1 MTKMRNVREVKTA
14 VIALINTAIDFSSFL
29 DSITA
34 LNASLNRFYIFL
46 YNNYDK
52 DYNKEKW
59 YIWIQNIYTKKEIT
73 IDVTDKIEKLD

>member
-1 MTKMRNVREVKTA
+1 MRNVREVKTA

-59 YIWIQNIYTKKEIT
+59 YVWIQNIYTKKEIT

>member
-14 VIALINTAIDFSSFL
+14 VIVLINTAIDFSSFL

-52 DYNKEKW
+52 DYDKEKW

>member
-1 MTKMRNVREVKTA
+1 MTRMRNVREVKTA

-59 YIWIQNIYTKKEIT
+59 YVWIQNIYTKKEIT